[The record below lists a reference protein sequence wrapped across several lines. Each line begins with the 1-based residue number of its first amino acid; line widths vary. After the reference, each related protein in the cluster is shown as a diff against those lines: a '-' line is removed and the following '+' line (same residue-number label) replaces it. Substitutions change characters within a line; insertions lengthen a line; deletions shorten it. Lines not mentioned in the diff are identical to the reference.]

1 MFHLELSAVNLVV
14 EKVKVN
20 KFRRSLKDIQI
31 LMHTQF
37 AFNLIVVSK
46 KIFSAVLP
54 LQWSIWPLCLAC
66 PRTSFVTVAEKPPQN
81 FKRYG

>member
-1 MFHLELSAVNLVV
+1 MFHLELSGVNLVV

-20 KFRRSLKDIQI
+20 KFRRSLKGYTNLDAYTIRIQSDCC
-31 LMHTQF
+31 F
-37 AFNLIVVSK
+37 E